1 MNYVNLGCFT
11 LLTYATQSFPSGEG
25 IYGIFNDHIYLFKII
40 SNESVE
46 KLKTHLMQK
55 ELI

>member
-25 IYGIFNDHIYLFKII
+25 IYGIVNDHIYLFKII